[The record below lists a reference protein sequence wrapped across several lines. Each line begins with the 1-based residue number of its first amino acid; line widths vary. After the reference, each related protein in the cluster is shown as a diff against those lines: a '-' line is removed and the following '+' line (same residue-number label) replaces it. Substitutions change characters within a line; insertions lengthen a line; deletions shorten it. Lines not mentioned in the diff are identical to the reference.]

1 MIIGWFVSLFGP
13 RLLATLIALW
23 VIAIA
28 AVNVIADALP
38 DSTWV
43 AVRAL
48 PHQGRSPIFAL
59 AVDPGDNQ
67 VVIAGNSAG
76 SLLRTTTLGGEWTTV
91 HTGTA
96 VVTTISFDPYTA
108 HVVLAGTRGSGAL
121 ASKDD
126 GATWTPATGLEGR
139 SVRVFAFALNIV
151 AAGTDR
157 GVYVSQDGFSWTP
170 SGLNDRSVNALAVEA
185 IHAPAR
191 LLAGSDA
198 QAATAGLTLYQSAD
212 AGSTWTELYPPIS
225 GTITVKLA
233 AGPLPPTGNV
243 RPLLVGTNSGLFQS
257 TDNGTT
263 FAPLSASG
271 LLPATDFTQVAFVSD
286 RFDRFYAGSDG
297 GGSGAGGLWRTNDG
311 GQSFITLQ
319 PPEASVSALAVSND
333 QDPVLYVATFRPSDH
348 LALLWIYHDTGAPP
362 KGPPPGETATASGSR
377 GSASAPS
384 WLPAFVISPQ
394 APYIALGVA
403 ALLVVLTAVAAHLR
417 SRQR

>member
-1 MIIGWFVSLFGP
+1 VIIGWFVSLFGP